1 MLSGFK
7 RGRSTRVDDGSDGDE
22 ENQRKNHGTG
32 IDESVS
38 FRGSCISRQRIVR
51 RYEKANSESR
61 KSDEAG
67 PGRSFTAAGRI
78 SAPLGWLMKELFG
91 LFYDIGAV
99 SFYLYII

>member
-1 MLSGFK
+1 MMALTETK
-7 RGRSTRVDDGSDGDE
+7 RIKEKIMEPALMSP
-22 ENQRKNHGTG
+22 
-32 IDESVS
+32 VS